1 LERKAIWPLFC
12 YTDNKVVLSKIIGNK
27 MMHDIQTA
35 YKGYNFGFE
44 DFTKEVN
51 GDVLIEKV
59 NFSRATFKEAQ
70 EFKDRLVYDIL
81 TNNIKIIIDLSSCE
95 YIDSTFLGALVV
107 VLKKMAERGGELKY
121 VIPQPSALYLFKITG
136 LYGVLNLYRN
146 KEEALESFA

>member
-1 LERKAIWPLFC
+1 MLNGI
-12 YTDNKVVLSKIIGNK
+12 T
-27 MMHDIQTA
+27 TA
-35 YKGYNFGFE
+35 YEGIKMDFE
-44 DFTKEVN
+44 DFTKEIVGN
-51 GDVLIEKV
+51 VLIEKV

-81 TNNIKIIIDLSSCE
+81 MNNEKIVIDLSSCE

-107 VLKKMAERGGELKY
+107 ILKKMAEKSGEIKY

-146 KEEALESFA
+146 REEALQSFA

>member
-1 LERKAIWPLFC
+1 MLQGTQAAYQGIL
-12 YTDNKVVLSKIIGNK
+12 TD
-27 MMHDIQTA
+27 
-35 YKGYNFGFE
+35 FE
-44 DFTKEVN
+44 DFSKEVV

-81 TNNIKIIIDLSSCE
+81 MNNEKIIIDLSSCE

-107 VLKKMAERGGELKY
+107 ILKKMAERSGEIKY

-146 KEEALESFA
+146 RQEALDSFA

>member
-1 LERKAIWPLFC
+1 
-12 YTDNKVVLSKIIGNK
+12 
-27 MMHDIQTA
+27 MMHDIQTIQ
-35 YKGYNFGFE
+35 KGYNFGFE
-44 DFTKEVN
+44 DFTKEVA

-70 EFKDRLVYDIL
+70 EFKDRLVFDIL
-81 TNNIKIIIDLSSCE
+81 TNNVKIIIDLSSCE
-95 YIDSTFLGALVV
+95 DIDSTFLGALVV
-107 VLKKMAERGGELKY
+107 VLKKMAERSGELKY

>member
-1 LERKAIWPLFC
+1 
-12 YTDNKVVLSKIIGNK
+12 
-27 MMHDIQTA
+27 MHDILAVQ
-35 YKGYNFGFE
+35 KGYNFGFE
-44 DFTKEVN
+44 DFTKEVD

-70 EFKDRLVYDIL
+70 EFKDRLLYDIL
-81 TNNIKIIIDLSSCE
+81 TNNIKIIIDLSGCE

>member
-1 LERKAIWPLFC
+1 MLHGTPAA
-12 YTDNKVVLSKIIGNK
+12 YQG
-27 MMHDIQTA
+27 IQMD
-35 YKGYNFGFE
+35 FE
-44 DFTKEVN
+44 DFTKEVVGN
-51 GDVLIEKV
+51 VLIEKV

-81 TNNIKIIIDLSSCE
+81 MNNEKIIIDLSSCE

-107 VLKKMAERGGELKY
+107 ILKKMAERSGEIKY

-146 KEEALESFA
+146 RQEALDSFA

>member
-1 LERKAIWPLFC
+1 
-12 YTDNKVVLSKIIGNK
+12 
-27 MMHDIQTA
+27 MHGISTA
-35 YKGYNFGFE
+35 YAGVTMDFE
-44 DFTKEVN
+44 DFTKEIV

-81 TNNIKIIIDLSSCE
+81 MNNEKIVIDLSSCE

-107 VLKKMAERGGELKY
+107 ILKKMAERSGEIKY
-121 VIPQPSALYLFKITG
+121 IIPQPSALYLFKITG

-146 KEEALESFA
+146 RDEAIESFV

>member
-1 LERKAIWPLFC
+1 
-12 YTDNKVVLSKIIGNK
+12 
-27 MMHDIQTA
+27 MMHGIPA
-35 YKGYNFGFE
+35 EYKGIKMDFE
-44 DFTKEVN
+44 DFTKEMV

-70 EFKDRLVYDIL
+70 EFKDRLVYAIL
-81 TNNIKIIIDLSSCE
+81 RNNEKIIIDLSSCE

-107 VLKKMAERGGELKY
+107 ILKKMAERSGEIKY

-146 KEEALESFA
+146 REEALESFAA